1 MAAKNDITGDA
12 IVSKTSEKYR
22 DNYDK
27 IFRKEKDV
35 GLGFN
40 DGFNAPKG
48 FWEHHCEVE
57 DALMGVEKDFPC
69 NWCGKTEEDF
79 ELDSSE

>member
-1 MAAKNDITGDA
+1 M
-12 IVSKTSEKYR
+12 
-22 DNYDK
+22 
-27 IFRKEKDV
+27 

-48 FWEHHCEVE
+48 FWEHYCEVE

-69 NWCGKTEEDF
+69 NWCGKTEEIENEIWKWHNNSIEAME
-79 ELDSSE
+79 EL

>member
-1 MAAKNDITGDA
+1 M
-12 IVSKTSEKYR
+12 
-22 DNYDK
+22 
-27 IFRKEKDV
+27 

-48 FWEHHCEVE
+48 FWEHYCEVE

-69 NWCGKTEEDF
+69 NWCGKTEETENIEAME
-79 ELDSSE
+79 EL